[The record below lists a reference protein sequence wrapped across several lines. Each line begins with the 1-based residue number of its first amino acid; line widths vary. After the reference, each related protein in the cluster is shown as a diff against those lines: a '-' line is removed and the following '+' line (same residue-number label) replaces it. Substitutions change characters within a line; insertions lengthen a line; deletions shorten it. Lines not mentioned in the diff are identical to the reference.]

1 MTDRRPRRRRHHA
14 AAASRV
20 LVSGLAIA
28 STLGMVAGIAT
39 NHTVATGT
47 AAVPSPTT
55 PVTPANA
62 LTPRRATPA
71 ATQTV
76 TRPAPVTTTKA
87 S

>member
-1 MTDRRPRRRRHHA
+1 MTDRRPRRKRHHA

-39 NHTVATGT
+39 NHTAATGA
-47 AAVPSPTT
+47 AAVPKAATPTT
-55 PVTPANA
+55 PATA
-62 LTPRRATPA
+62 LTPRRATPV
-71 ATQTV
+71 ATRTV
-76 TRPAPVTTTKA
+76 IRPAPVTTTKA